1 MMVAGPVWRMLAGS
15 PGFFTRYWLWRVRFT
30 ARGQVRSARSEISRA
45 AMSARCS
52 GRASAQS
59 AGGNVPSLRH
69 RRPSRSDSTR
79 YLRRENC
86 WSRTLPDPSAGPRAR
101 GHRDHLRLVP
111 PRGHAGGRARHLARR
126 LTQDEAGTYHP
137 LTHCCCGW
145 RVPRHHD
152 GGSSS
157 QVGIVR
163 RLDRERFMISGW
175 AAMRSCDVAGRVS
188 PIAPFDP
195 YGSVVWPMSPTA
207 LASYLRRG
215 PHDPVSYTHL
225 TLPTK

>member
-30 ARGQVRSARSEISRA
+30 ARGQVRSARSGISRA

-86 WSRTLPDPSAGPRAR
+86 WSRTCRIRQRVLGHEDIATTYALYLHADMRAAEHAISLVASPKTKPGPTT
-101 GHRDHLRLVP
+101 P
-111 PRGHAGGRARHLARR
+111 
-126 LTQDEAGTYHP
+126 
-137 LTHCCCGW
+137 
-145 RVPRHHD
+145 
-152 GGSSS
+152 
-157 QVGIVR
+157 
-163 RLDRERFMISGW
+163 
-175 AAMRSCDVAGRVS
+175 
-188 PIAPFDP
+188 
-195 YGSVVWPMSPTA
+195 
-207 LASYLRRG
+207 
-215 PHDPVSYTHL
+215 
-225 TLPTK
+225 